1 MEGGGLGDDTGG
13 RLLDRLKFMEV
24 LLWETAEKIITILK
38 TGGD

>member
-13 RLLDRLKFMEV
+13 RLLNHLKFMEA
-24 LLWETAEKIITILK
+24 LLWETVENRITILK